1 MIKKVI
7 HFSFLRKK
15 RTNMLLSWFRFNWL
29 AKSKL
34 FFVVLAFIFAS
45 SLNSVRLFA
54 QPLVDT
60 DNYIR
65 LITIDNIFQLV
76 SMIGAKDIKV
86 ELKVKSLHRIIDLIK
101 KNPSKKD
108 SLSKKIVPKIRSLIK
123 NHSQDTRKNFNYQI
137 RQAACSTLGIFNSKD
152 SAPKAISEIR
162 HLLTK
167 DKNQKVRTSC
177 ARVLGDFKAVPDLAT
192 RVLLESLNSI
202 LKADKLSKKITHEIS
217 VNLIIILRS
226 IGNLGSKSAFIPLMR
241 VLQSGYPVVV
251 KKEAEE
257 AMERIQW

>member
-1 MIKKVI
+1 M
-7 HFSFLRKK
+7 SLFL
-15 RTNMLLSWFRFNWL
+15 FRSNYL
-29 AKSKL
+29 AKKKL
-34 FFVVLAFIFAS
+34 FCVVLACIFVS
-45 SLNSVRLFA
+45 LLNSVRLFT
-54 QPLVDT
+54 QPLADT
-60 DNYIR
+60 ESYIR
-65 LITIDNIFQLV
+65 LITIDNISQLV

-101 KNPSKKD
+101 KNPSKKN
-108 SLSKKIVPKIRSLIK
+108 SLSKKIIPKIRSLIK

-167 DKNQKVRTSC
+167 DKNRKVRTSC

-192 RVLLESLNSI
+192 KVLLKSLNSI
-202 LKADKLSKKITHEIS
+202 LREDKLSKKLTHEIS

-241 VLQSGYPVVV
+241 VLQSGYPAVV

-257 AMERIQW
+257 AMERIHW